1 MNPDISEP
9 HETSSATN
17 AVSLFGQSGGVNDFP
32 VLKAFQEYI
41 DAEQAKARKRMLG
54 LSVFFILLLIVVVI
68 TFTLVIMSVIARNQQ
83 LSDRLLDIALRD
95 KTSAQPVV
103 NVQSP
108 APTVESAELVRLREE
123 LRREKEEIK
132 AEQAKRD
139 EVRFNKLL
147 DAISKPQQQPVAA
160 PTPVVVTTSP
170 SSVLQP
176 AAAEA
181 AELARLREELRREKE
196 ERQAEQAKAKEE
208 KRKAEIEAH
217 RRRLYPEYYA
227 QEDARKAASE
237 AAAEPVRPVEP
248 PRRAAPPLPKPNPA
262 PSATQPTQPLPK
274 TTPVPSPA
282 AVQPAPKA
290 KPVPAPVQPPQPQ
303 TRAQKLRAM
312 KPVSYFD
319 SSAPAEDPELEELL
333 KKRPAP
339 QAKPPSKPAVNP
351 TPQQPTTAKP
361 VAAARPAVQ
370 QPSTKP
376 APKPTAQPAATPAA
390 QRPAQSEK
398 KTETLAIGGAAD
410 GSSIPW
416 LIELPNK

>member
-68 TFTLVIMSVIARNQQ
+68 TFTLVITSVIARNQQ

-108 APTVESAELVRLREE
+108 APAVVQPSVESAELVRLREE
-123 LRREKEEIK
+123 LRREKEERK
-132 AEQAKRD
+132 SEQAKRD
-139 EVRFNKLL
+139 EDRFNKLL

-176 AAAEA
+176 TTAES
-181 AELARLREELRREKE
+181 AELVRLREELRREKE
-196 ERQAEQAKAKEE
+196 ERQAELAKAKEE

-227 QEDARKAASE
+227 QEDARKAAAE

-248 PRRAAPPLPKPNPA
+248 PRRAAPPLPK
-262 PSATQPTQPLPK
+262 
-274 TTPVPSPA
+274 
-282 AVQPAPKA
+282 A
-290 KPVPAPVQPPQPQ
+290 KPVPVTAQPPQPQ
-303 TRAQKLRAM
+303 TQAQKLRAM

-351 TPQQPTTAKP
+351 KPQQPTTAKP
-361 VAAARPAVQ
+361 AAAARPAVP

-376 APKPTAQPAATPAA
+376 APKPTAQPAATSAA
-390 QRPAQSEK
+390 QRPAQPEK

>member
-68 TFTLVIMSVIARNQQ
+68 TFTLVITSVIARNQQ

-176 AAAEA
+176 AAAET

-319 SSAPAEDPELEELL
+319 SSAPTEDPELEELL

-339 QAKPPSKPAVNP
+339 QAKPPSTPAVNP
-351 TPQQPTTAKP
+351 KPQQPTTAKP
-361 VAAARPAVQ
+361 AAAARPAVP

-390 QRPAQSEK
+390 QRPAQPEK

>member
-68 TFTLVIMSVIARNQQ
+68 TFTLVITSVIARNQQ

-176 AAAEA
+176 AAAET

-227 QEDARKAASE
+227 QEDARKAAAE
-237 AAAEPVRPVEP
+237 AAAAEPVRPVEP

-262 PSATQPTQPLPK
+262 PSATQPLPK

-282 AVQPAPKA
+282 AVHPAPKA

-303 TRAQKLRAM
+303 TQAQKLRAM

-351 TPQQPTTAKP
+351 KPQQPTTAKP
-361 VAAARPAVQ
+361 AAAARPAVP

-390 QRPAQSEK
+390 QRPTQPEK

>member
-1 MNPDISEP
+1 MNPDVSEP
-9 HETSSATN
+9 HETSSTAN

-68 TFTLVIMSVIARNQQ
+68 TFTLVITSVIGRNQQ
-83 LSDRLLDIALRD
+83 LSDRLLDIALRE
-95 KTSAQPVV
+95 KTSTQPVV

-108 APTVESAELVRLREE
+108 APAVVQPSVESAELVRLREE
-123 LRREKEEIK
+123 LRREKEERK
-132 AEQAKRD
+132 SEQAKRD
-139 EVRFNKLL
+139 EDRFNKLL

-176 AAAEA
+176 TTAES
-181 AELARLREELRREKE
+181 AELVRLREELRREKE

-248 PRRAAPPLPKPNPA
+248 PRRAAPPLPK
-262 PSATQPTQPLPK
+262 
-274 TTPVPSPA
+274 
-282 AVQPAPKA
+282 A
-290 KPVPAPVQPPQPQ
+290 KPVPVTAQPPQPQ
-303 TRAQKLRAM
+303 TQAQILRAM

-351 TPQQPTTAKP
+351 KPQQPTTAKP
-361 VAAARPAVQ
+361 AAAARPAVP
-370 QPSTKP
+370 QPSTKT
-376 APKPTAQPAATPAA
+376 APKPTAQSAATPAA
-390 QRPAQSEK
+390 QRPAQPEK

>member
-68 TFTLVIMSVIARNQQ
+68 TFTLVITSVIGRNQQ
-83 LSDRLLDIALRD
+83 LSDRLLDIALRE
-95 KTSAQPVV
+95 KTATQPVV

-108 APTVESAELVRLREE
+108 APAVVQPSVESAELVRLREE
-123 LRREKEEIK
+123 LRREKEERK
-132 AEQAKRD
+132 SEQAKRD
-139 EVRFNKLL
+139 EDRFNKLL

-176 AAAEA
+176 TTAES
-181 AELARLREELRREKE
+181 AELVRLREELRREKE

-227 QEDARKAASE
+227 QEDARRAAAE

-248 PRRAAPPLPKPNPA
+248 PRRAAPPLPK
-262 PSATQPTQPLPK
+262 
-274 TTPVPSPA
+274 
-282 AVQPAPKA
+282 A
-290 KPVPAPVQPPQPQ
+290 KPVPVTAQPPQPQ
-303 TRAQKLRAM
+303 TQSQKFRAM

-333 KKRPAP
+333 KKRPVP

-351 TPQQPTTAKP
+351 KPQQPTTAKP
-361 VAAARPAVQ
+361 AAAARPAVQ

-390 QRPAQSEK
+390 QRPAQPEK